1 MMLLR
6 HSFFARAGVR
16 PVMGPMVDRFVGHCL
31 GWFLGR
37 LQAPKLGQLM
47 VLLCGCVL
55 SATVMAQSMTVI
67 RPAELKADR
76 FLDAATLT
84 TLSSGAVVDALRSE
98 AGWVQVRAAGQQGW
112 VRAMALKGAGAQVA
126 SVAQVESG
134 RSGNNNAMSTTGIRA
149 IPKASRHALIIGVG
163 EYKVSGVMP
172 LKGVPNDMQSAKQ
185 MALAMSIPEDN
196 ITYLRDQEAT
206 GDQIRKAIQDLNA
219 RVRPGDRVFVYYSG
233 HGTRW
238 VDPKGNPDHCTE
250 GLLSTDGQAI
260 TNAEVGEL
268 LAPIANKTDKLMVF
282 YDACHSGGI
291 ANQPLRTR
299 SLGAGAS
306 QLTPK
311 FVGAL
316 SSEACAKPT
325 NMKTRA
331 LSTELGA
338 KGILPEN
345 IVSIAAA
352 RPDEVSF
359 DDARSGGLATVAWR
373 DCMLGK
379 AKDLDQSGSISV
391 AEITRCAQ
399 DSLTQKLSQYPDIL
413 GQHMTIGGNKDF
425 IPTFQVASSSSQLP
439 AMSEVGSS
447 NANASSTSPTAP
459 STPAAPAVLPAPPTQ
474 SVASLAPTEPQPSTQ
489 AVQPAQLLA
498 QIHAQRDASRVL
510 QVSAQPKVMRIQ
522 QDPLH
527 LKIQSPRSGYL
538 YIALAGSDQKS
549 MYLLF
554 PNSLDGDNWVQANQ
568 TIELPRPGWRVTA
581 GGPKGVNTVLVMV
594 ADSPRQTAQLTGQ
607 KAGPFVKPLLTMQ
620 GKSQLQVLLGQS
632 ENSDQPVCQQGGRA
646 RNLSVETACS
656 DGFAS
661 ALIQV
666 EEVDAR

>member
-1 MMLLR
+1 MSLL
-6 HSFFARAGVR
+6 HFFS
-16 PVMGPMVDRFVGHCL
+16 
-31 GWFLGR
+31 LGR
-37 LQAPKLGQLM
+37 HPVAKLS
-47 VLLCGCVL
+47 VVL
-55 SATVMAQSMTVI
+55 SMCAVSAWAQAQSMTVI

-76 FLDAATLT
+76 FLDAATLA
-84 TLSSGAVVDALRSE
+84 TLSSGAVVDAVRSE
-98 AGWVQVRAAGQQGW
+98 AGWVQVKAAGKQGW
-112 VRAMALKGAGAQVA
+112 VRAMALKGGAAEVAGVA
-126 SVAQVESG
+126 RVESG
-134 RSGNNNAMSTTGIRA
+134 RTGNNNAMSTTGIRS

-163 EYKVSGVMP
+163 EYKVSGVMS

-185 MALAMSIPEDN
+185 MAMAMSIPEDN
-196 ITYLRDQEAT
+196 ITYLRDHQAT
-206 GDQIRKAIQDLNA
+206 AEQIRQAIQDLNA

-260 TNAEVGEL
+260 TNTEVGEL
-268 LAPIANKTDKLMVF
+268 LSPIANKTDKLMVF

-291 ANQPLRTR
+291 ASQPLRTR
-299 SLGAGAS
+299 SMGAS
-306 QLTPK
+306 AVQLTPK

-325 NMKTRA
+325 NMKTRS

-345 IVSIAAA
+345 IVSIAAS

-379 AKDLDQSGSISV
+379 AKDLDQSGSVSV

-399 DSLTQKLSQYPDIL
+399 DSLNQKLVQYPDIL
-413 GQHMTIGGNKDF
+413 GQHMTIGGNKEF
-425 IPTFQVASSSSQLP
+425 IPTFQVASAGP
-439 AMSEVGSS
+439 
-447 NANASSTSPTAP
+447 ASSPVSAPATAPAAAPTTAP
-459 STPAAPAVLPAPPTQ
+459 SVASSVPPTQ
-474 SVASLAPTEPQPSTQ
+474 PAVSLVPSEPEPSTQ

-498 QIHAQRDASRVL
+498 HIHAQRDATRVL
-510 QVSAQPKVMRIQ
+510 TVSAQPSVMRIQ
-522 QDPLH
+522 QDPLR
-527 LKIQSPRSGYL
+527 LNIQSPRSGYL

-549 MYLLF
+549 LYLLF
-554 PNSLDGDNWVQANQ
+554 PNSLDGDNYVQANQ
-568 TIELPRPGWRVTA
+568 TIELPRTGWRVTA

-594 ADSPRQTAQLTGQ
+594 ADSPRHVAQLAGQ
-607 KAGPFVKPLLTMQ
+607 KVGPFVKPLLSLE
-620 GKSQLQVLLGQS
+620 GKSQLNTLLGQS
-632 ENSDQPVCQQGGRA
+632 ENSDQLVCQQGGRS
-646 RNLSVETACS
+646 RNLSVEAVCS
-656 DGFAS
+656 DAFAS
-661 ALIQV
+661 ALIRV